1 MKLTKKDV
9 DDKHRRE
16 RLLAKQALSR
26 MQENRYKWPTRGV
39 YERYIVSGPERYWG
53 TGGWKYTR

>member
-53 TGGWKYTR
+53 TGG